1 MEGVIDGLRVKRVKT
16 EPRCKCCQ
24 SNIRDTVERWLLLRR
39 LRGHE
44 ADGSKV
50 TSTWMVEQSE
60 KRLGVRIGLSSW
72 DSHLA
77 NHIEIIRDT
86 TADEIVRTVDEKVD
100 DAMSQ
105 LEHVSHT
112 ELLEMVVKAGAAR
125 VKADPSSI
133 SPELAVQAAK
143 VLASLKQDED
153 RAQLLR
159 MIAGGIGRAQIGAP
173 VVVRELEPVIDVE
186 EIPA

>member
-1 MEGVIDGLRVKRVKT
+1 
-16 EPRCKCCQ
+16 
-24 SNIRDTVERWLLLRR
+24 
-39 LRGHE
+39 
-44 ADGSKV
+44 
-50 TSTWMVEQSE
+50 
-60 KRLGVRIGLSSW
+60 
-72 DSHLA
+72 
-77 NHIEIIRDT
+77 
-86 TADEIVRTVDEKVD
+86 
-100 DAMSQ
+100 
-105 LEHVSHT
+105 
-112 ELLEMVVKAGAAR
+112 MVVKAGAAR

-173 VVVRELEPVIDVE
+173 VVVRELETVIDVE